1 MAKEDELFWRLQP
14 RNIERES
21 GLLWTQKNPVQPSSY
36 DVQNARWAKR
46 SDLRIYEKEGEYK
59 AAERA
64 HRQRVMDVRSGK
76 TRSFKPSMP
85 DAPAAPAAPRVTP
98 PKSPRLSF
106 GGKAALVGAGVLGA
120 GALGYGIARW
130 RQGSGLGKAAAPGL
144 MRRFG
149 GKLVS
154 GAKAVGGKAMRRVFP
169 GLRQHWKANARQ
181 GALSAGLLGGS
192 GAALYATRER
202 KPQREAI

>member
-1 MAKEDELFWRLQP
+1 MKPETYNSLGIDYPAQYKR
-14 RNIERES
+14 
-21 GLLWTQKNPVQPSSY
+21 
-36 DVQNARWAKR
+36 NARR
-46 SDLRIYEKEGEYK
+46 DSYEMRIFDKEPEYQ
-59 AAERA
+59 AAEQA
-64 HRQRVMDVRSGK
+64 HRQRVKDVRSGK
-76 TRSFKPSMP
+76 TSSFKPSMP
-85 DAPAAPAAPRVTP
+85 NAPAAPATPRVAP
-98 PKSPRLSF
+98 PKSPRMSF

-130 RQGSGLGKAAAPGL
+130 RQGSSLGKAMVPGL
-144 MRRFG
+144 ARRFG

-154 GAKAVGGKAMRRVFP
+154 GAKAVGGKAIRRVSP

-202 KPQREAI
+202 KPQREVI